1 MNDAENLAKLLTHLH
16 PDLFRA
22 FIDDEFGI
30 DLPPPEDQE
39 RKRKQRERIT
49 KALAMLAVPTSQ
61 KIEEVAEKIVLLTDG
76 PGQDVVEGF
85 REGIFDEA
93 DRKAFDALK
102 DQYERALWL
111 YRHAPTV
118 FKEALDARQADVFR
132 QSTACYSGF
141 MAPANL
147 AVATDA
153 ESRQAFL
160 GAVAEHLGC
169 LPTEVAIQIFLRLRP
184 DTESGEEVDLYQ
196 ISIHCNRPPETID
209 CVQSSEL
216 IAQHIIRSEPSHITY
231 EPANGHLEVLSRHGS
246 DREALALI
254 AAQSLLQSPI
264 TGERI
269 PIKQYDYQSLA
280 ASRTF
285 DLSGEEIV
293 ASVKVV
299 ELGYTD
305 SNHRSL
311 LVRIWSKDI
320 DDIYTAAQSLIGPAF
335 DFRHYHLNYAKLSLR
350 LKKVGRERARTIS
363 IVLRD
368 ANKCNIKTKR
378 EKDRALCDRLLAQW
392 KLVKELGGDDHKP
405 LHAVAA

>member
-1 MNDAENLAKLLTHLH
+1 M
-16 PDLFRA
+16 
-22 FIDDEFGI
+22 
-30 DLPPPEDQE
+30 
-39 RKRKQRERIT
+39 
-49 KALAMLAVPTSQ
+49 
-61 KIEEVAEKIVLLTDG
+61 
-76 PGQDVVEGF
+76 
-85 REGIFDEA
+85 
-93 DRKAFDALK
+93 
-102 DQYERALWL
+102 
-111 YRHAPTV
+111 
-118 FKEALDARQADVFR
+118 
-132 QSTACYSGF
+132 
-141 MAPANL
+141 
-147 AVATDA
+147 
-153 ESRQAFL
+153 
-160 GAVAEHLGC
+160 
-169 LPTEVAIQIFLRLRP
+169 
-184 DTESGEEVDLYQ
+184 
-196 ISIHCNRPPETID
+196 
-209 CVQSSEL
+209 
-216 IAQHIIRSEPSHITY
+216 
-231 EPANGHLEVLSRHGS
+231 
-246 DREALALI
+246 
-254 AAQSLLQSPI
+254 
-264 TGERI
+264 
-269 PIKQYDYQSLA
+269 A